1 MTISEKIKGEKLQ
14 NNINRAAAKIFA
26 LSSGKIDKYDY
37 LAGED
42 TLSPQQHRII
52 EKSKFT
58 YVSVRKVFEKKN
70 YKGEDEKA
78 SQLE

>member
-58 YVSVRKVFEKKN
+58 YVSVRKVFEKKTT
-70 YKGEDEKA
+70 KGKMKK
-78 SQLE
+78 QVN